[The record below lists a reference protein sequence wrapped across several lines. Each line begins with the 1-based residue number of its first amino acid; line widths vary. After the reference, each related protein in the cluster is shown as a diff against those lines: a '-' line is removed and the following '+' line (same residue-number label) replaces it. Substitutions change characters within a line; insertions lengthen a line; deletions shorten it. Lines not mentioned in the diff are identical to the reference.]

1 MLLLNMILLLY
12 LLFVVIG
19 IIIIIVIIVRARNL
33 KNWIELKIGRGGKY
47 WFLFFFVTA
56 RHIFH

>member
-1 MLLLNMILLLY
+1 MILLLY

-19 IIIIIVIIVRARNL
+19 IIIIIIIIVRARNL
-33 KNWIELKIGRGGKY
+33 KNWIELKIGRGKF